1 MRVFFFRQKDIAF
14 FFPKVHCSQY
24 LEEAVFA
31 GTGLFPSQLFPF
43 GNGKWQRRKL
53 GGLGIRGKAAFHI
66 FDVNGQ
72 IPRFTNPSAT
82 PR

>member
-1 MRVFFFRQKDIAF
+1 MKLQF

-43 GNGKWQRRKL
+43 GNGNFSAKKAGVFL
-53 GGLGIRGKAAFHI
+53 TIRGKAAFHI

-72 IPRFTNPSAT
+72 IPRSTNPSLNASLIGVT
-82 PR
+82 